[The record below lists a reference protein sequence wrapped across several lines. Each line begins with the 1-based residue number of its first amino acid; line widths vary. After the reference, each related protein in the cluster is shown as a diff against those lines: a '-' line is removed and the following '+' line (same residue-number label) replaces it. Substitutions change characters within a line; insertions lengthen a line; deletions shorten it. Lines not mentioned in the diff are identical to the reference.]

1 MSSTRRSM
9 KIFYKVLS
17 FLPSLPQEQSFDL
30 LFLFLQ
36 AYEHWTQRIEN
47 EERLG
52 QPQSVLDMFHAIRA
66 CHVVRYPAL
75 GDFSGLQDLCRG
87 HLERYP
93 GTPPPFLG
101 AAWLMHNDED
111 FEGQDEWNEMRL
123 NNQRTRYSVH
133 INREH
138 WYEVDGLGLPFE
150 RLYFDTREQLVHA
163 TNALA
168 DLQAERLRHRSEEFA
183 RTGRSRSI

>member
-1 MSSTRRSM
+1 MSSTRRLM
-9 KIFYKVLS
+9 TIFYKVLS
-17 FLPSLPQEQSFDL
+17 FTRSSLQGQSFDF
-30 LFLFLQ
+30 FLFLQ
-36 AYEHWTQRIEN
+36 NYEYWTQRIQY
-47 EERLG
+47 EERIG
-52 QPQSVLDMFHAIRA
+52 QPQSVLDMFREMRA
-66 CHVVRYPAL
+66 WNVARYPAL
-75 GDFSGLQDLCRG
+75 GDFSGLQNLCRG
-87 HLERYP
+87 HLARYP

-101 AAWLMHNDED
+101 AAWFMYNDED

-133 INREH
+133 IDREH
-138 WYEVDGLGLPFE
+138 WYEVHGLGLPFE

>member
-1 MSSTRRSM
+1 M
-9 KIFYKVLS
+9 
-17 FLPSLPQEQSFDL
+17 
-30 LFLFLQ
+30 
-36 AYEHWTQRIEN
+36 
-47 EERLG
+47 
-52 QPQSVLDMFHAIRA
+52 
-66 CHVVRYPAL
+66 
-75 GDFSGLQDLCRG
+75 
-87 HLERYP
+87 
-93 GTPPPFLG
+93 PPPFLG
-101 AAWLMHNDED
+101 AAWLMYSDAD

-168 DLQAERLRHRSEEFA
+168 D
-183 RTGRSRSI
+183 

>member
-9 KIFYKVLS
+9 KIFYKVLFS
-17 FLPSLPQEQSFDL
+17 FPSLPQEQSFDL

-87 HLERYP
+87 HLERHP

-123 NNQRTRYSVH
+123 NSQRTRYSVH
-133 INREH
+133 IDREH